1 MLTLPIFEGEK
12 TWRSQSGREGKS
24 CKRCFHFTLIY
35 CWGQNGIFPKSMS
48 QQSTR
53 SPRQLWGG
61 GATCWSQCN
70 NSVTTEAGFLGR
82 GWAVRRKL
90 MINVFFVFLYNRSS
104 PDLVCS
110 EGSINSV
117 RNCNTQGKF
126 WSPQMPDFALTHVI
140 TRENTETF
148 FA

>member
-1 MLTLPIFEGEK
+1 MLPIFEGKKHEEAKVGEK
-12 TWRSQSGREGKS
+12 EKS
-24 CKRCFHFTLIY
+24 CKLCFHFTLIY
-35 CWGQNGIFPKSMS
+35 SWGQNGIFPKSMS

-70 NSVTTEAGFLGR
+70 NSVTIEAGFLG
-82 GWAVRRKL
+82 GAVRRKL
-90 MINVFFVFLYNRSS
+90 MINVFFVFLYNRSF
-104 PDLVCS
+104 PELVCS
-110 EGSINSV
+110 AGSINSV

-140 TRENTETF
+140 TRENTETL